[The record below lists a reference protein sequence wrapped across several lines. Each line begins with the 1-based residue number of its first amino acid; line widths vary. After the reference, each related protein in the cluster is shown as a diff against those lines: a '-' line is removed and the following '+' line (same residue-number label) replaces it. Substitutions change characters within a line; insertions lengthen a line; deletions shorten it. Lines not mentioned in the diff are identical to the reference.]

1 MTSEGPDEPAS
12 EHSKDLVNAGI
23 TRRGVV
29 RAAGAGALALGLSG
43 AAAAAAQVSTAA
55 IRKTSGSVSKPPN
68 PPKGFTSEFI
78 NANGLRQHVLIGG
91 NGPPL
96 LLVHGWPQFWYAWR
110 LVMPRLA
117 GHFSVIAPD
126 QRGRGQTSKPPPG
139 ADGRGYDTAT
149 LAADLAAL
157 MDALGHQSFSV
168 VGHDTGMDIAYALA
182 ADHHGRVKR
191 LAVAEAVLPGVA
203 PSPPI
208 FVPGPVNQMLFHLMF
223 NRLPTMNDQLVHGRE
238 DIFFGF
244 IFDVEAFNKLPSS
257 AVRVYIDNLAGSL
270 ASLRGSFGFYRAVDT
285 TTAQNQERAKTPLTI
300 PVLAIGG
307 AESAGDMVGAAMML
321 AAAHVQTLV
330 IPGCGHFVPDE
341 APEQLL
347 AALIPFLTA

>member
-12 EHSKDLVNAGI
+12 EHSEDVVNAGI

-29 RAAGAGALALGLSG
+29 RAAGAGALALGLGG
-43 AAAAAAQVSTAA
+43 ATAAAAQTASA
-55 IRKTSGSVSKPPN
+55 ATRRASGFISPPPN
-68 PPKGFTSEFI
+68 PPKGFTSRFI
-78 NANGLRQHVLIGG
+78 NAGGLRQHVVIGG
-91 NGPPL
+91 DGPPL

-110 LVMPRLA
+110 LVMPGLA
-117 GHFSVIAPD
+117 RQFRVIAPD

-139 ADGRGYDTAT
+139 TSGDGYDTGT
-149 LAADLAAL
+149 LANDLASL
-157 MDALGHQSFSV
+157 MEALGHQSFSV

-182 ADHHGRVKR
+182 ADHRGRVER

-208 FVPGPVNQMLFHLMF
+208 FVPGPVNEMLFHLMF

-238 DIFFGF
+238 GIFFGF
-244 IFDVEAFNKLPSS
+244 IFDVEAFNKLPGDT
-257 AVRVYIDNLAGSL
+257 VRVYIDNLADSL

-285 TTAQNQERAKTPLTI
+285 TTAQNQQRATTKLTL

-307 AESAGDMVGAAMML
+307 AESAGDMVGAAMAL
-321 AAAHVQTLV
+321 AAANVQTLV

-341 APEQLL
+341 APKQLL